1 MILHHFLSSPE
12 HIMSYYF
19 STQTD
24 LNFEDAIT
32 KTTEALKKEGF
43 GVLTEIDVKA
53 TLKSKI
59 DVDFPKYI
67 ILGACNPQFAHK
79 ALLSE
84 EHIGAMLPCNVVVR
98 ENKAGQTEVFAVDPI
113 ASMSA
118 VDNADLAPIAQEVQ
132 QKLKAVID
140 NI

>member
-1 MILHHFLSSPE
+1 
-12 HIMSYYF
+12 MSYYF

-53 TLKSKI
+53 TLKNKI
-59 DVDFPKYI
+59 DVDFPKYK

-98 ENKAGQTEVFAVDPI
+98 ENKAGQTEVFAVDPV

-118 VDNADLAPIAQEVQ
+118 VDNADLAPVAQQVQ

>member
-1 MILHHFLSSPE
+1 MP
-12 HIMSYYF
+12 YYF
-19 STQTD
+19 STLTD
-24 LNFEDAIT
+24 LNYEDAIA

-43 GVLTEIDVKA
+43 GVLTEIDVSA
-53 TLKSKI
+53 TLKNKI
-59 DVDFPKYI
+59 DVEFPRYI

-98 ENKAGQTEVFAVDPI
+98 ENNAGQTEIFAVDPI

-118 VDNADLAPIAQEVQ
+118 VENGDLAPIAQEVQ
-132 QKLKAVID
+132 QKLKAVIE

>member
-1 MILHHFLSSPE
+1 
-12 HIMSYYF
+12 MSYYF
-19 STQTD
+19 STLTD
-24 LNFEDAIT
+24 LNYEDAVV
-32 KTTEALKKEGF
+32 KTIEELKKEGF

-53 TLKSKI
+53 TLKNKI
-59 DVDFPKYI
+59 DVDFPRYI

-79 ALLSE
+79 ALLAE

-113 ASMSA
+113 SSMSA
-118 VDNADLAPIAQEVQ
+118 VENADLAPIAQQVQ
-132 QKLKAVID
+132 QKLKAVIE

>member
-1 MILHHFLSSPE
+1 
-12 HIMSYYF
+12 MSYYF

-53 TLKSKI
+53 TLKNKI
-59 DVDFPKYI
+59 DVDFPKYK

-98 ENKAGQTEVFAVDPI
+98 ENKAGQTEVFAVDPV

-118 VDNADLAPIAQEVQ
+118 VDNADLAPVAQEVQ

>member
-1 MILHHFLSSPE
+1 
-12 HIMSYYF
+12 MSYYF

>member
-1 MILHHFLSSPE
+1 
-12 HIMSYYF
+12 MSYYF
-19 STQTD
+19 STLTD
-24 LNFEDAIT
+24 LNYEDAIV
-32 KTTEALKKEGF
+32 KTTEELKKAGF

-53 TLKSKI
+53 TLKKKI
-59 DVDFPKYI
+59 DADFPKYI

>member
-1 MILHHFLSSPE
+1 
-12 HIMSYYF
+12 MSYYF
-19 STQTD
+19 STLTD
-24 LNFEDAIT
+24 LNYEDAIV
-32 KTTEALKKEGF
+32 KTTEALKKAGF

-53 TLKSKI
+53 TLKNKI
-59 DVDFPKYI
+59 DVDFPRYI
-67 ILGACNPQFAHK
+67 ILGACNPLFAHK
-79 ALLSE
+79 ALLAE

-113 ASMSA
+113 SSMSA
-118 VDNADLAPIAQEVQ
+118 VENADLAPIAQEVQ

>member
-1 MILHHFLSSPE
+1 MILDDFLSSPE
-12 HIMSYYF
+12 HIMSYYY

-53 TLKSKI
+53 TLKNKI
-59 DVDFPKYI
+59 DVDFPKYK

-98 ENKAGQTEVFAVDPI
+98 ENKAGQTEVFAVDPV

-118 VDNADLAPIAQEVQ
+118 VDNADLAPVAQEVQ

>member
-1 MILHHFLSSPE
+1 MILYDFLSSPE
-12 HIMSYYF
+12 YVMSYYF

-32 KTTEALKKEGF
+32 RTTEALKKEGF

-53 TLKSKI
+53 TLKNKI
-59 DVDFPKYI
+59 DVDFPKYK

-84 EHIGAMLPCNVVVR
+84 EQIGAMLPCNVEVR
-98 ENKAGQTEVFAVDPI
+98 EK
-113 ASMSA
+113 S
-118 VDNADLAPIAQEVQ
+118 
-132 QKLKAVID
+132 
-140 NI
+140 NIRMETR

>member
-1 MILHHFLSSPE
+1 
-12 HIMSYYF
+12 MSYYF

-32 KTTEALKKEGF
+32 RTTEALKKEGF

-53 TLKSKI
+53 TLKNKI
-59 DVDFPKYI
+59 DVDFPKYK

-98 ENKAGQTEVFAVDPI
+98 ENKAGQTEVFAVDPV

>member
-1 MILHHFLSSPE
+1 
-12 HIMSYYF
+12 MSYYF
-19 STQTD
+19 STLTD
-24 LNFEDAIT
+24 LNYEDAIV
-32 KTTEALKKEGF
+32 KTTEELKKAGF

-53 TLKSKI
+53 TLKNKI
-59 DVDFPKYI
+59 DADFPKYI

-98 ENKAGQTEVFAVDPI
+98 ENTAGQTEVFAVDPV
-113 ASMSA
+113 ASMRA
-118 VDNADLAPIAQEVQ
+118 VDNADLAPVAQEVQ

>member
-1 MILHHFLSSPE
+1 
-12 HIMSYYF
+12 MSYFF

-32 KTTEALKKEGF
+32 KTTEALKNEGF

>member
-1 MILHHFLSSPE
+1 
-12 HIMSYYF
+12 MSYYF

-53 TLKSKI
+53 TLKKKI
-59 DVDFPKYI
+59 DADFPKYI

-98 ENKAGQTEVFAVDPI
+98 ENKAGQTEVFAVDPV

-118 VDNADLAPIAQEVQ
+118 VDNADLAPVAKEVQ

>member
-1 MILHHFLSSPE
+1 
-12 HIMSYYF
+12 MSYYF
-19 STQTD
+19 STLTD
-24 LNFEDAIT
+24 LNYEEAIV
-32 KTTEALKKEGF
+32 KTTEELKKAGF

-53 TLKSKI
+53 TLKNKI
-59 DVDFPKYI
+59 GVDFPKYI

-118 VDNADLAPIAQEVQ
+118 VDNADLAPIAKEVQ